1 MALPQDSFVE
11 LPPAP
16 GGGYPVTVSR
26 ETDGTCVVAGPR
38 QPRALAPQVRLWS
51 TAAACSREPAVRG
64 VLVVD
69 AMYGTPALHEVQ
81 TLVDDVIARHWGHAK
96 LAWVVLEP
104 SPERRASVAEVWT
117 RLRGIDGRAFL
128 SEAAAREWLAG

>member
-1 MALPQDSFVE
+1 MF
-11 LPPAP
+11 
-16 GGGYPVTVSR
+16 
-26 ETDGTCVVAGPR
+26 
-38 QPRALAPQVRLWS
+38 
-51 TAAACSREPAVRG
+51 
-64 VLVVD
+64 
-69 AMYGTPALHEVQ
+69 GTPALHEVQ
-81 TLVDDVIARHWGHAK
+81 TLVDDVISRHWGHAK